1 MKNNFLESV
10 NSQFQYYKTI
20 AEKTFD
26 QLTDEQLYWQYSE
39 ESNSIVTIVK
49 HMVGNILSRWTDFL
63 TTDGEKEWRNRESE
77 FDNDAM
83 TKEELLMLWNK
94 GWQCLFNALA
104 LLTEADLQK
113 EIFIR
118 NQGHTVQEAIN
129 RQLAHYPYHVGQ
141 IVFIGKMMCDK
152 NWQSLSI
159 PKGNSQKYNEEKF
172 AKPKH
177 TEHFTNEYID
187 KGK

>member
-1 MKNNFLESV
+1 
-10 NSQFQYYKTI
+10 
-20 AEKTFD
+20 
-26 QLTDEQLYWQYSE
+26 
-39 ESNSIVTIVK
+39 
-49 HMVGNILSRWTDFL
+49 
-63 TTDGEKEWRNRESE
+63 
-77 FDNDAM
+77 
-83 TKEELLMLWNK
+83 MLWNK

-118 NQGHTVQEAIN
+118 NQGHTVQEAII

-141 IVFIGKMMCDK
+141 IVFIGKMVCDI

-159 PKGNSQKYNEEKF
+159 PKGNSHKYNEEKF

-177 TEHFTNEYID
+177 TEHFTDEYID
-187 KGK
+187 KQK